1 MSNPLDT
8 SLILNAIPLAC
19 YMLDRDANFSYVND
33 KALHFFK
40 MKREEMLG
48 KNVWAMFPESV
59 KTNYYKEIND
69 AIVHQKEITFEY
81 ISVFSKSWIKL
92 SVMPLLDGVVI
103 SFSCIERDK
112 HNENLYKTL
121 VENTP
126 DIITKWTRDLELS
139 YGNSAFE
146 AAAGISLADA
156 LGKTHQEIWPNTD
169 FNALINKAK
178 TVINDGNSQTVVI
191 PITTTDREIFYDI
204 KLSPEL
210 TVGGKVESVIEISR
224 DITSLKISQDAFSTE
239 LRNKYKSLFNSINQ
253 GFCIIDVIFDDHG
266 TGIDYRFIEA
276 NPAFEK
282 QTGISNYEGRTM
294 KEISPNHEKHWY
306 EIYGD
311 IVKNQKSAHFELPAL
326 ALINGWYEVE
336 AFPISV
342 LGDNVVGIL
351 FNDITERKRV
361 QEVLIQ
367 NELKDFEKKQQKEI
381 LKASLNA
388 QEEER
393 QRIAE
398 MLHNG
403 LGQVLYGVKAN
414 LERLKL
420 EDENAYEENLK
431 VLERSKELLGM
442 CIKESR
448 RISHE
453 LMPSILEDF
462 GLKAGVNDICAQLKG
477 KTRFKCTFSGLD
489 APLDKYLQLAIYRII
504 QELALNIMKHSEAH
518 HASINITVE
527 DNQVNVT
534 VKDNGK
540 GFDVSERRDKGIGL
554 KTIESKVKLLN
565 GKMTITSVP
574 QQTTVH
580 IQFPL

>member
-1 MSNPLDT
+1 MSSPLDT
-8 SLILNAIPLAC
+8 KLILNLIPLAC
-19 YMLDRDANFSYVND
+19 YLLDSDANFTYVND
-33 KALHFFK
+33 KALRFFK
-40 MKREEMLG
+40 MTREEMLG
-48 KNVWAMFPESV
+48 NNVWKMFPESV
-59 KTNYYKEIND
+59 KTNYYKEINE
-69 AIVHQKEITFEY
+69 AIVKQNETTFEY

-92 SVMPLLDGVVI
+92 SVTPLLGGVLVT
-103 SFSCIERDK
+103 FSCIERDK

-126 DIITKWTRDLELS
+126 DVITKWTSDLKLS
-139 YGNSAFE
+139 YGNAAFE
-146 AAAGISLADA
+146 ATAGISLADA
-156 LGKTHQEIWPNTD
+156 MGKTHQEIWPNTD
-169 FNALINKAK
+169 FNSLIDKAN
-178 TVINDGNSQTVVI
+178 TVISNGNSQTVII
-191 PITTTDREIFYDI
+191 PFTTTDREIIYDI

-210 TVGGKVESVIEISR
+210 TVNGKVESVIEISR
-224 DITSLKISQDAFSTE
+224 DITVFKNSQDAFNAE
-239 LRNKYKSLFNSINQ
+239 LRNKYKLLFNAISQ
-253 GFCIIDVIFDDHG
+253 GFCIIELIWDNDKPV
-266 TGIDYRFIEA
+266 DYLLLEA
-276 NPAFEK
+276 NPAFDRLTGLSDYSGKTIK
-282 QTGISNYEGRTM
+282 QLWPQAE
-294 KEISPNHEKHWY
+294 EHWFD
-306 EIYGD
+306 IYGE
-311 IVKNQKSAHFELPAL
+311 IIKEQKAARFELPSV
-326 ALINGWYEVE
+326 LIDGWFEVE
-336 AFPISV
+336 AFPIPE
-342 LGDNVVGIL
+342 LGENILGVL
-351 FNDITERKRV
+351 FNDVSERKKA
-361 QEVLIQ
+361 QEVLLQ
-367 NELKDFEKKQQKEI
+367 NELKELEKKQQKEI

-403 LGQVLYGVKAN
+403 LGQVLYGIKAN
-414 LERLKL
+414 LEHLKL
-420 EDENAYEENLK
+420 EDENAYEENLR
-431 VLERSKELLGM
+431 VLDRSKELLGM

-504 QELALNIMKHSEAH
+504 QELALNIMKHSEAL

-527 DNQVNVT
+527 NDEVKVT

-540 GFDVSERRDKGIGL
+540 GFDTSDKRDKGIGL

-565 GKMTITSVP
+565 GKMTISSVP
-574 QQTTVH
+574 KQTTIL

>member
-1 MSNPLDT
+1 MSIPLDT
-8 SLILNAIPLAC
+8 KSILNAIPLAC
-19 YMLDRDANFSYVND
+19 YVLDSNANFTFVND
-33 KALHFFK
+33 KALAFFK

-48 KNVWAMFPESV
+48 NNVWEMFPESV
-59 KTNYYKEIND
+59 NTNYYKEVND
-69 AIVHQKEITFEY
+69 GIVGKKEVTFEY
-81 ISVFSKSWIKL
+81 ISVFSKSWL
-92 SVMPLLDGVVI
+92 QLTVTPHADGVIVT
-103 SFSCIERDK
+103 FSCIERDK
-112 HNENLYKTL
+112 NHENLYQTL

-126 DIITKWTRDLELS
+126 DVITKWTSDLRLS
-139 YGNSAFE
+139 YGNAAFE
-146 AAAGISLADA
+146 ATSGIKLADA
-156 LGKTHQEIWPNTD
+156 LGKTHQDIWPSTD
-169 FNALINKAK
+169 FDMLIDKAK
-178 TVINDGNSQTVVI
+178 TVINDDYSQTIVL
-191 PITTTDREIFYDI
+191 PFTTTDREVFYDI
-204 KLSPEL
+204 KLSPEI

-224 DITSLKISQDAFSTE
+224 DITNLKNSQDAFNAE
-239 LRNKYKSLFNSINQ
+239 LRNKYKLLFNAISQ
-253 GFCIIDVIFDDHG
+253 GFCIIEIIWDGDKP
-266 TGIDYRFIEA
+266 IDYWLMEA
-276 NPAFEK
+276 NPAFERL
-282 QTGISNYEGRTM
+282 TGLSNYSGKRMRELWP
-294 KEISPNHEKHWY
+294 KAEQHWFD
-306 EIYGD
+306 IYGE
-311 IVKNQKSAHFELPAL
+311 IVKEQKSAHFELPAI
-326 ALINGWYEVE
+326 LIEGWFEVE
-336 AFPISV
+336 AFPIPELGENV
-342 LGDNVVGIL
+342 LGVL
-351 FNDITERKRV
+351 FNDVTERNKA
-361 QEVLIQ
+361 QEVLLQ
-367 NELKDFEKKQQKEI
+367 NELKELEKKQQKEI

-420 EDENAYEENLK
+420 ENENAYEENLR

-462 GLKAGVNDICAQLKG
+462 GLKAGVNDICTQLKG

-504 QELALNIMKHSEAH
+504 QELALNIMKHSEAL

-527 DNQVNVT
+527 DSQVTVT

-540 GFDVSERRDKGIGL
+540 GFDTSEKRDKGIGL

-565 GKMTITSVP
+565 GKMSINSVP
-574 QQTTVH
+574 KQTTVH